1 MATRFVLD
9 AEIAA
14 GAAPLR
20 AVRRNAPATRA
31 ELREQMGQLV
41 AERAID
47 LGGILFAQPRI
58 QGDQVAARIGAS
70 GGAEEARIPFHVDG
84 ARELVGVERRQDFAR
99 FGFEGGITS
108 ENNQRWRRWKNEIE
122 LSKQRHM
129 PDDFLRRLSGRG

>member
-14 GAAPLR
+14 GAAPLC
-20 AVRRNAPATRA
+20 AVRRNAPAPRA
-31 ELREQMGQLV
+31 ELREQMSQLV

-70 GGAEEARIPFHVDG
+70 GGAEESRIPFHVDC
-84 ARELVGVERRQDFAR
+84 ARELVGVERLQDFAR
-99 FGFEGGITS
+99 LGFERGITS
-108 ENNQRWRRWKNEIE
+108 EHNECCRGWKNEIE
-122 LSKQRHM
+122 LSKQWH
-129 PDDFLRRLSGRG
+129 